1 MDGVPL
7 FAHRQPDDLIAYQR
21 GNAIRAASFL
31 ADIARLTA
39 ILPGARHMLLA
50 CQDRYHFAVGFAAG
64 LLSGRVS
71 LLPSTQTPEVIQ
83 QLRRFAPDAICL
95 TDDHACAIDLPT
107 VLFPTGPDTAPGPG
121 LGPDAN
127 TWAVP
132 RIPADRLA
140 AYVFTSGST
149 GAPIPHAKTWGPLVR
164 CVRVEAER
172 MGLAPDRRRAIV
184 ATVPPQHMYGL
195 ESSVLVALH
204 SGNAFCAER
213 PFFPADI
220 AAALAA
226 LPAPRVLVSTPVH
239 LRTLL
244 AADVDLPLVELILSA
259 TATLSNA
266 LAGQV
271 EARYNAP
278 LLEIYGSTETGQI
291 ASRRTTSTD
300 EWWLWPDVHLTERDG
315 QAWVDGGH
323 VEAPTPMG
331 DILELKGEDRFLLLG
346 RATDQVNVAGKRSSL
361 AFLNYQLV
369 SIPGVVDGAFFVQE
383 ESESSGT
390 GIARLGAL
398 VVAPTLDAAAIL
410 RQLRDRLD
418 PAFLPRPLL
427 LVPEISR
434 NATGKLPRHVLQALV
449 TRTGAGADT
458 TAVEGSTGVSLS
470 FPPDHAAFA
479 GHFPGNPIVPGV
491 LLLDESLRSIAAA
504 CGVAMTECTV
514 LAAKFL
520 SPARPG
526 EDLHLQFAPAGGG
539 RVSFTIR
546 APDRM
551 VAVGSFSIPGTAPA
565 ADGT

>member
-1 MDGVPL
+1 MDGLPL

-21 GNAIRAASFL
+21 GKAITARSFL
-31 ADIARLTA
+31 ADIARLRVV
-39 ILPGARHMLLA
+39 LPGTRHILLA

-71 LLPSTQTPEVIQ
+71 LLPSTQTTEAIR

-95 TDDHACAIDLPT
+95 TDDPACEIDLPR
-107 VLFPTGPDTAPGPG
+107 VLYPTGPDPVPGPDSAG
-121 LGPDAN
+121 
-127 TWAVP
+127 WSVP
-132 RIPADRLA
+132 RIAADRLA

-149 GAPIPHAKTWGPLVR
+149 GAPIPHAKTWGPMVR

-220 AAALAA
+220 ATALAA

-244 AADVDLPLVELILSA
+244 AADVDLPPVELILSA
-259 TATLSNA
+259 TAPLSKTLA
-266 LAGQV
+266 AEV
-271 EARYNAP
+271 EARYAAP

-300 EWWLWPDVHLTERDG
+300 EWWLWPDVRLTARDG
-315 QAWVDGGH
+315 QAWIEGGH

-331 DILELKGEDRFLLLG
+331 DILEVKGEDRFLMHG
-346 RATDQVNVAGKRSSL
+346 RAGDLVNVAGKRSSL
-361 AFLNYQLV
+361 AFLNHQLT
-369 SIPGVVDGAFFVQE
+369 SIPGVLDGAFFVPE
-383 ESESSGT
+383 GSGSSAT
-390 GIARLGAL
+390 GIVRLGAL
-398 VVAPTLDAAAIL
+398 VVAPTLDAATITSE
-410 RQLRDRLD
+410 LRDRLD
-418 PAFLPRPLL
+418 PAFLPRPLQI
-427 LVPEISR
+427 VPEISR

-449 TRTGAGADT
+449 PRTGVGADSAPHAT
-458 TAVEGSTGVSLS
+458 STGVSLS
-470 FPPDHAAFA
+470 FPPEHAAFA

-491 LLLDESLRSIAAA
+491 LLLDESLRSVASA
-504 CGVAMTECTV
+504 CGVAVTECAIVT
-514 LAAKFL
+514 AKFL

-526 EDLHLQFAPAGGG
+526 EDLRLHFEPAGAS
-539 RVSFTIR
+539 RVTFTIR

-551 VAVGSFSIPGTAPA
+551 VAAGSFSIPGVATA
-565 ADGT
+565 ADAP